1 MRARGILSWIAVWLS
16 FGLPFS
22 AWGQEDES
30 LFGLYMSGKE
40 RLIPLPLAE
49 TRVRGIVSGFVAR
62 VKVTQVYV
70 NPYDAVIEAT
80 YVFPLPE
87 RAAVTSMIMHL
98 SDRDVVAE
106 IKEKKEA
113 EEIYKEAVEA
123 GHTAALMTQQRPN
136 IFTQKVGNI
145 PAGDK
150 IEVEI
155 EYVDVLGYTE
165 GVSAFVFPTVVGPRY
180 IPGQPLPR
188 PDLERRAGAR
198 CADTDRVLDA
208 GAISPP
214 VLRSN
219 ETSAH
224 RIDLELE
231 VAPGLPIASLTSPSH
246 DLAIDR
252 RGDDRAMVRIA
263 KGDRIPNKDFILRID
278 LRAKRPA
285 VTVLAHKNGGGNG
298 YLTLSVQPPAFPKST
313 EIAPKDLF
321 FVVDNSG
328 SMHGKPIEACKEL
341 MRVALRGM
349 NPDDRFSIMRFSN
362 HVSALSRSP
371 LENTPGNVERG
382 IGFID
387 EMSGM
392 GGTEMLSGIR
402 RAIEGS
408 VDAGRVRIVF
418 FLTDGYIGNEQE
430 ILKAIS
436 EENEAQAR
444 LFSLGVGSSVNR
456 YLLTGMARIGRGQ
469 AQIMRYDEDPGPFVE
484 RFYRMVRNP
493 VLTDVQLSWGDLDVF
508 DQTPGVIP
516 DLFDNRPLL
525 VHARYGRAQSGTV
538 TMGGRVGNQ
547 TFSYEI
553 PVDLPDRNQRPEIA
567 SLWARARIGEWM
579 DEDTRFPEK
588 RKEEITELAL
598 DHSLMSKYTA
608 FVAVDREVI
617 NRKPKEPLI
626 PVSQRLPLPDGVT
639 ARALGCL
646 SRQLIPPG
654 DPILSVGAPE
664 DAARVTAYFPFGL
677 VLDLAYDQKREVWRG
692 RFLVPA
698 GIPDGIYTVLIV
710 VEMEDGQVVYDRI
723 SYVLDSRAEEFV
735 VEFSK
740 EVLGVGAGVDVFVDA
755 VEPAFEVYVHCPE
768 LGWER
773 IQLEAEDDG
782 RIDWTAELEV
792 PEDAITGRFEVM
804 VVVRDAAGNRLEQT
818 VTIHVQRESL

>member
-1 MRARGILSWIAVWLS
+1 MRVRGTTGWILLFLFAA
-16 FGLPFS
+16 LPMS
-22 AWGQEDES
+22 ASAQEDKS
-30 LFGLYMSGKE
+30 DFGLYMSGKE
-40 RLIPLPLAE
+40 RLIPLPLVE
-49 TRVRGIVSGFVAR
+49 TRVRGSVSGFVAR

-113 EEIYKEAVEA
+113 EEIYKKAVEA

-150 IEVEI
+150 IEVEL
-155 EYVDVLGYTE
+155 EYVDVLRYTE

-180 IPGQPLPR
+180 IPGKPLPR
-188 PDLERRAGAR
+188 PDKESCAR
-198 CADTDRVLDA
+198 CADTDRVPDA
-208 GAISPP
+208 SAISPP
-214 VLRSN
+214 VLRPN
-219 ETSAH
+219 EKSTH
-224 RIDLELE
+224 RIDLEME
-231 VAPGLPIASLTSPSH
+231 VVPGLPIASLTSPSH
-246 DLAIDR
+246 DLFIDR
-252 RGDDRAMVRIA
+252 QGDDRAVVRIA

-278 LRAKRPA
+278 LRGKRPA
-285 VTVLAHKNGGGNG
+285 VTVLAHKNGGSG
-298 YLTLSVQPPAFPKST
+298 YLTLSVQPPAFPKSG

-328 SMHGKPIEACKEL
+328 SMHGNPIEACKEL

-349 NPDDRFSIMRFSN
+349 NPDDRFTIMRFSDY
-362 HVSALSRSP
+362 VSTLSMSP
-371 LENTPGNVERG
+371 LENTPENVKRG
-382 IGFID
+382 IEFVDAMG
-387 EMSGM
+387 GM

-402 RAIEGS
+402 RSLEGS

-418 FLTDGYIGNEQE
+418 FLTDGYIGNEAE
-430 ILKAIS
+430 ILRAIK
-436 EENEAQAR
+436 EDNESQAR

-456 YLLTGMARIGRGQ
+456 YLLTSMARIGRGQ

-493 VLTDVQLSWGDLDVF
+493 VLTDVKISWGELDVF
-508 DQTPGVIP
+508 DQTPEAIP
-516 DLFDNRPLL
+516 DLFDTRPLL
-525 VHARYGRAQSGTV
+525 VHARYGRAASGTI
-538 TMGGRVGNQ
+538 TLGGRLGSQ

-553 PVDLPDRNQRPEIA
+553 PVDLPDRTQRPEVA
-567 SLWARARIGEWM
+567 SLWARERIGEWM
-579 DEDTRFPEK
+579 DEETRFPGK
-588 RKEEITELAL
+588 RKEEITEMAL
-598 DHSLMSKYTA
+598 EHSMMSNYTA
-608 FVAVDREVI
+608 FVAVDREVV
-617 NRKPKEPLI
+617 NRKPTQPLI

-639 ARALGCL
+639 ERALGCL
-646 SRQLIPPG
+646 SRQMIPPG
-654 DPILSVGAPE
+654 DPIISVGAPA

-677 VLDLAYDQKREVWRG
+677 VKDLAYDRKRGVWRG

-698 GIPDGIYTVLIV
+698 GIPDGVYVVLIA
-710 VEMEDGQVVYDRI
+710 VELEDGQVVYDRVP
-723 SYVLDSRAEEFV
+723 YVLDSRAEEFV
-735 VEFSK
+735 VEFSD
-740 EVLGVGAGVDVFVDA
+740 EVVSAGVGVDVFVDA

-773 IQLEAEDDG
+773 IRLEADDDE
-782 RIDWTAELEV
+782 RIDWAAELEV
-792 PEDAITGRFEVM
+792 SADAITGRYEVL

-818 VTIHVQRESL
+818 VTIHVQGESF

>member
-1 MRARGILSWIAVWLS
+1 MRFGKTTGWIALFLFLAPS
-16 FGLPFS
+16 LP
-22 AWGQEDES
+22 AVAREDHS
-30 LFGLYMSGKE
+30 PFGLYVSGKQQ
-40 RLIPLPLAE
+40 LIPLSLAQ
-49 TRVRGIVSGFVAR
+49 TRVRGCVSGFAAR

-106 IKEKKEA
+106 IKEKREA
-113 EEIYKEAVEA
+113 EEIYKQAVEA

-150 IEVEI
+150 IEVEL

-165 GVSAFVFPTVVGPRY
+165 GVSAFVFPAVVGPRY
-180 IPGQPLPR
+180 IPGAPLPR
-188 PDLERRAGAR
+188 TDLESCAR
-198 CADTDRVLDA
+198 CADTDRVADA
-208 GAISPP
+208 SAISPP
-214 VLRSN
+214 VLRPD

-224 RIDLELE
+224 RIDLELRVE
-231 VAPGLPIASLTSPSH
+231 PGLPIAELASPSH
-246 DLAIDR
+246 DLSVDR
-252 RGDDRAMVRIA
+252 QGDDRAVVRIA
-263 KGDRIPNKDFILRID
+263 EGDRAPNKDFILRID
-278 LRAKRPA
+278 LRGRRPG
-285 VTVLAHKNGGGNG
+285 VSVLAHKNGGGNG
-298 YLTLSVQPPAFPKST
+298 YLTLSVQPPAFPRAAG
-313 EIAPKDLF
+313 IVPKDLF

-341 MRVALRGM
+341 VRVALRGM
-349 NPDDRFSIMRFSN
+349 NPDDRFTIMRFSD

-382 IGFID
+382 LEFID
-387 EMSGM
+387 ELGGM

-402 RAIEGS
+402 RALEGS

-418 FLTDGYIGNEQE
+418 FLTDGYIGNEEE
-430 ILKAIS
+430 ILKAIR
-436 EENEAQAR
+436 EENRAQAR

-493 VLTDVQLSWGDLDVF
+493 VLTDVRISWGGLDVF
-508 DQTPGVIP
+508 EQTPAAVP
-516 DLFDNRPLL
+516 DLFDARPLL
-525 VHARYGRAQSGTV
+525 VHARYGRAGSGTV
-538 TMGGRVGNQ
+538 TLGGRIGGQ
-547 TFSYEI
+547 AFSWESR
-553 PVDLPDRNQRPEIA
+553 VDLPDQHDRPEVA
-567 SLWARARIGEWM
+567 SLWARERIGEWM
-579 DEDTRFPEK
+579 DAETRFPEK
-588 RKEEITELAL
+588 HRDEITRLAL
-598 DHSLMSKYTA
+598 EHSLMSKYTA
-608 FVAVDREVI
+608 FVAVDRQVQS
-617 NRKPKEPLI
+617 RRPTQPLI

-639 ARALGCL
+639 ERALGCL

-654 DPILSVGAPE
+654 DPIISVGAPA

-677 VLDLAYDQKREVWRG
+677 VRDLAYDRKRGVWRG

-698 GIPDGIYTVLIV
+698 GIPDGVYTVLIA
-710 VEMEDGQVVYDRI
+710 VELEDGRVVYDRVA
-723 SYVLDSRAEEFV
+723 YVLDSRAEEFF
-735 VEFSK
+735 VEFSD
-740 EVLGVGAGVDVFVDA
+740 EVVGAGAGVDVYVDT
-755 VEPAFEVYVHCPE
+755 VEPAAEVYVHCPE

-773 IQLEAEDDG
+773 VRLEADDDG

-792 PEDAITGRFEVM
+792 PPDAITGRYEVL
-804 VVVRDAAGNRLEQT
+804 VVVRDAAGNRLEQS
-818 VTIHVQRESL
+818 VTIHVRGGSSR